1 MIIGLSKLLSSFGG
15 SLEFRLK
22 LNDIVLQFV
31 IFIVFMLRYN
41 ELCGRLK
48 QFHDTYYFISPYYN
62 ASIDDM
68 YALNNKIMRAYD
80 H

>member
-1 MIIGLSKLLSSFGG
+1 MIIAFGKLLTSYGG

-22 LNDIVLQFV
+22 FNDIVLQFMV
-31 IFIVFMLRYN
+31 FIVFLLRYN
-41 ELCGRLK
+41 ELYGRLK
-48 QFHDTYYFISPYYN
+48 QVHDTYYFVSTYYYQTV
-62 ASIDDM
+62 DDM